1 MIHVS
6 NKNFNLE
13 NSDKLFEQFILN
25 KPFPHFVIDD
35 FLEKESALKI
45 LNNFEINKHWTNS
58 SLVNNYKKYG
68 LNNRKYM
75 DKNCNDVID
84 ELGSDEFIE
93 ILSKTT
99 GIKNIFLDPHLDG
112 GGLYQIFNG
121 GSLNLHTDFNSHTIE
136 KKWKRV
142 LNIIIYLNENWIE
155 KYNGNL
161 ELWDDKIKNKG
172 KSIMP
177 TFNRCVI
184 FKTDKKSFHG
194 HPETLKLPPN
204 MSRKSLAA
212 YYFVKEDK
220 VLKLYSTK
228 FVGRPKDTVYYK
240 FLIAMDTFLNRVFS
254 FLKRYRIVNDKFAS
268 KILDLFN

>member
-13 NSDKLFEQFILN
+13 NSDKLLEQFILN

-45 LNNFEINKHWTNS
+45 INNFEINKHWTNS

-112 GGLYQIFNG
+112 GGLHQIFNG
-121 GSLNLHTDFNSHTIE
+121 GLLNLHTDFN
-136 KKWKRV
+136 
-142 LNIIIYLNENWIE
+142 
-155 KYNGNL
+155 
-161 ELWDDKIKNKG
+161 
-172 KSIMP
+172 
-177 TFNRCVI
+177 
-184 FKTDKKSFHG
+184 
-194 HPETLKLPPN
+194 
-204 MSRKSLAA
+204 
-212 YYFVKEDK
+212 
-220 VLKLYSTK
+220 
-228 FVGRPKDTVYYK
+228 
-240 FLIAMDTFLNRVFS
+240 
-254 FLKRYRIVNDKFAS
+254 
-268 KILDLFN
+268 